1 MADLL
6 ANLNP
11 VQREAVTHI
20 NGPLLILAGAGSGKT
35 RVLTHRIAYLIRQ
48 GVKPWQILA
57 ITFTNKAAGEMK
69 ERVEQLVGEV
79 ISRDMWVSTFHS
91 ACLRIL
97 RREISYLGYDS
108 NFVIYDT
115 ADQQTVL
122 KECLRE
128 LNLDEKKYSPRLM
141 AALISDAKNRLETP
155 AQMRRRVYGDWLAET
170 ASRVYE
176 SYQQKLIRNQ
186 ALDFDDLIM
195 LTVQLFEEFPEILAY
210 YQQKFLY
217 ILVDEY
223 QDTNHAQYRLVNLL
237 ASAHRNLCVVGDDD
251 QSIYR
256 FRGADIGNILD
267 FERDYPEA
275 KVIKLEQN
283 YRSTRTILAAA
294 NAVVANNVGR
304 KDKSLWTEN
313 PAGEPIV
320 CVQLGD
326 EKEEA
331 RFIVGEILRL
341 NKNGR
346 PYSDFAVLYRTN
358 AQSRAI
364 EDELI
369 GNAIPYTMV
378 GGLKFYE
385 RKEIKDVLAYLRV
398 LVNPADSVS
407 LERIINV
414 PKRNIGEATVNKIR
428 QEAARRNLSLYQALM
443 VVEEI
448 PGLSARS
455 QKAVRDF
462 INLMEDLR
470 RQVEIASVTEMLDAV
485 LERTGYQAELEAEKT
500 VEAQTRL
507 ENLREFRT
515 VTMEFDA
522 RQEEE
527 GLEGFLAGISL
538 MSDLDTLE
546 SGEQVTLM
554 TLHSAKG
561 LEFPVVFLAGMEE
574 GIFPHSRAL
583 LSLEEAELEE
593 ERRLC
598 YVGITRAKEKL
609 YLTHCWSRNLFGR
622 ISTNPPSRFL
632 SEIPAHLLER
642 GTGASRSGVDRLEA
656 GAASTS
662 AQGSTAAEQEWQL
675 GDRVVHKKYGPGA
688 IVGIKGQGE
697 DTELSIAFPNLGIK
711 VFIAKYAPIR
721 KEQL

>member
-11 VQREAVTHI
+11 VQREAVTCI

-35 RVLTHRIAYLIRQ
+35 RVLTHRIAYLISQ

-69 ERVEQLVGEV
+69 ERVEQLVGEAV
-79 ISRDMWVSTFHS
+79 SRDMWVSTFHS
-91 ACLRIL
+91 ACLRVL
-97 RREISYLGYDS
+97 RRDISYLGYDP

-141 AALISDAKNRLETP
+141 GALISEAKNRLENP

-170 ASRVYE
+170 AARVYE
-176 SYQQKLIRNQ
+176 RYQQKLLTNQ

-195 LTVQLFEEFPEILAY
+195 LTVQLLEEFPEILAY
-210 YQQKFLY
+210 YQHKFLY

-237 ASAHRNLCVVGDDD
+237 ASSHRNLCVVGDDD

-283 YRSTRTILAAA
+283 YRSTKTILAAA
-294 NAVVANNVGR
+294 NAVVANNIGR

-313 PAGEPIV
+313 PQGEPIV
-320 CVQLGD
+320 CLQLGD

-331 RFIVGEILRL
+331 RFIVSEILRL
-341 NKNGR
+341 KAAGR

-369 GNAIPYTMV
+369 GNAVPYTMV

-414 PKRNIGEATVNKIR
+414 PKRSIGETTVSKIK
-428 QEAARRNLSLYQALM
+428 QEAAQRGQSLYQALQ

-448 PGLSARS
+448 PGLTARA

-462 INLMEDLR
+462 VNLLEDLR
-470 RQVEIASVTEMLDAV
+470 RRVESATVTEMLEAV
-485 LERTGYQAELEAEKT
+485 LEKSGYQAELESEKT

-507 ENLREFRT
+507 ENLREFKT
-515 VTMEFDA
+515 VTLEYDA
-522 RQEEE
+522 RQEGE

-538 MSDLDTLE
+538 MSDIDNLE
-546 SGEQVTLM
+546 DGDQVTLM

-574 GIFPHSRAL
+574 GLFPHSRAL
-583 LSLEEAELEE
+583 LSLEEADLEE

-598 YVGITRAKEKL
+598 YVGITRAREKL
-609 YLTHCWSRNLFGR
+609 YLTHCWSRNLYGR
-622 ISTNPPSRFL
+622 TGMNPPSRFL
-632 SEIPAHLLER
+632 AEIPAELLER
-642 GTGASRSGVDRLEA
+642 GRGLGPSGVTP
-656 GAASTS
+656 ASTGN
-662 AQGSTAAEQEWQL
+662 QTTAAAGEWQL
-675 GDRVVHKKYGPGA
+675 NDRVVHKKYGPGM
-688 IVGIKGQGE
+688 IVGIKGEGE

-721 KEQL
+721 KE